1 LPPEVSAEIR
11 HAGIYVSGEVA
22 SVYGLSDYF
31 GEKFGMKIN
40 VAEHPLMSVA
50 LGGGVAVGD
59 NELLKK
65 ISINFR

>member
-1 LPPEVSAEIR
+1 
-11 HAGIYVSGEVA
+11 
-22 SVYGLSDYF
+22 
-31 GEKFGMKIN
+31 
-40 VAEHPLMSVA
+40 MSVA